1 MTTRRLPVKFTCPS
15 DCLFVTCCAVLFLYG
30 GQTDIRVALCVNEFH
45 KLSLHIESK
54 LVTGGDAVKV
64 YEVNWMLVVLG

>member
-15 DCLFVTCCAVLFLYG
+15 DCLFVMCCAVLFVYG

-45 KLSLHIESK
+45 KLSCIESK
-54 LVTGGDAVKV
+54 LVTGGDAVVV